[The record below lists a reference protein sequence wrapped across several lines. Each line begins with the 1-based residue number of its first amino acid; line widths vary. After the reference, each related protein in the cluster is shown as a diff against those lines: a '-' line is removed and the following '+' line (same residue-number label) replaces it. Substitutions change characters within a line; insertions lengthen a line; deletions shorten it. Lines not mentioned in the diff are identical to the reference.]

1 MSETPNQP
9 QTEAL
14 EVVLLNKLIEVC
26 SVWRQDGQLKIT
38 VTMLQ
43 GDLSKGSR
51 YKKQYEMPRIE
62 MPLEGSTIILALP
75 PAELSTNTFIVT
87 QQPPVFKHDHKNKI
101 SLLVCVNS

>member
-26 SVWRQDGQLKIT
+26 SVWRQDGQLKIS

-51 YKKQYEMPRIE
+51 YKKQYAKYRNATR
-62 MPLEGSTIILALP
+62 GQHNNFGTTS
-75 PAELSTNTFIVT
+75 
-87 QQPPVFKHDHKNKI
+87 
-101 SLLVCVNS
+101 C